1 MNDFAKYNLGLNIYK
16 YVKTNLTKSRIY
28 IFLILIYQWKN
39 LNLFKLY
46 SKYRQQNKLIH
57 SFNVEV
63 LIRVIRSISNLVFQV
78 GSKSNL
84 VSVWF
89 YMIVNTFL
97 KIGSNWKYILI
108 WYNYKDLIWFVSIQ
122 RLLISIYYK
131 SKGKLSKST
140 L

>member
-28 IFLILIYQWKN
+28 IFLILIYQWRN

-46 SKYRQQNKLIH
+46 SKYSQQNKLIH

>member
-46 SKYRQQNKLIH
+46 SKYSQQNKLIH